1 MGKLNQFQL
10 TLLIAAARDAGGIA
24 LLPKHPTPRHRQH
37 IRELIDAKL
46 VQETVATGK
55 APTWRHDTSGRAFAL
70 KITKAGF
77 RLIAGAAVPDGK
89 RGPTISRPIHPEQH
103 RARQHSR
110 PVANAADQAASSPSG
125 PGNRP
130 KQLVIAEHRGGA
142 APPKIPRPPTITKT
156 AMLVRAL
163 RQPRGVTLAELCR
176 KLDWQRHSV
185 RAAISRHVRR
195 HLRLDVAARIV
206 KGRGR
211 VLRVRRSASSPVA
224 GVDRSQDS
232 SSACCPIQGSC
243 SV

>member
-10 TLLIAAARDAGGIA
+10 TLLIGAARDAGGIA
-24 LLPKHPTPRHRQH
+24 PFPKHLTPRQRQH

-77 RLIAGAAVPDGK
+77 RLIAGAAVPAPASTRSVRHGK
-89 RGPTISRPIHPEQH
+89 HGTAMRHTGQRSRPE
-103 RARQHSR
+103 RST
-110 PVANAADQAASSPSG
+110 ANPTASSSDG
-125 PGNRP
+125 LGNWS
-130 KQLVIAEHRGGA
+130 KQLAIAKHRGGA
-142 APPKIPRPPTITKT
+142 APKISRPPTITKT
-156 AMLVRAL
+156 EILVRAL
-163 RQPRGVTLAELCR
+163 QQPRGVTLAELCR

-195 HLRLDVAARIV
+195 QLQLEVTARIV

-211 VLRVRRSASSPVA
+211 VLRIKAPNLAHCWS
-224 GVDRSQDS
+224 
-232 SSACCPIQGSC
+232 
-243 SV
+243 